1 MGEALIS
8 RAGGGEGDA
17 IIPITPGYHTIL
29 VTLKDYKG
37 DLLKDMPLNC
47 KDGSTY
53 YNYTTNERGQVMYT
67 CNSGSA
73 NILFNNNQS
82 NGLKILGLNSCW
94 TNIAAPIGM
103 TNKVNITVNKG
114 AEFYDLTSTTNFM
127 IINRNCNIN
136 IVGGG
141 GGGGSSYLSSDGIN
155 SVISGGGGGGY
166 INNYSNVKMNGIY
179 RFISGAGGRRAEAGS
194 TNTTTWEREY
204 AGTGGTSYIENTN
217 MSAIGGTGGGAN
229 SFGIGGTGNGGICGG
244 RYAFKAPENSPVDF
258 AGGGGAMAEW
268 ASTASDDNTNV
279 PGGTPYGGRSVWGGS
294 ISSGSRGGGGAA
306 APYSSTWSDRTK
318 AGASGGAGMM
328 RIVIQY
334 D

>member
-8 RAGGGEGDA
+8 RAGGGEGDT

-103 TNKVNITVNKG
+103 TNKVNIIVNKG
-114 AEFYDLTSTTNFM
+114 AEYYDLTSTTNFM

-141 GGGGSSYLSSDGIN
+141 GGGGASYLDYDGRTH
-155 SVISGGGGGGY
+155 VISGGGGGGY
-166 INNYSNVKMNGIY
+166 INNYSNIEMNGLY
-179 RFISGAGGRRAEAGS
+179 RFISGSGGKAAPQHSMNS
-194 TNTTTWEREY
+194 TSGVREY
-204 AGTGGTSYIENTN
+204 GGTGGTSYIENTN
-217 MSAIGGTGGGAN
+217 ISAIGGTGGGYNN
-229 SFGIGGTGNGGICGG
+229 SGIGGTGNGGIVGG
-244 RYAFKAPENSPVDF
+244 GWNLFPENSPVNF
-258 AGGGGAMAEW
+258 AGGGGAMAPW
-268 ASTASDDNTNV
+268 STSLN
-279 PGGTPYGGRSVWGGS
+279 GGTPYGGRSEMYRL
-294 ISSGSRGGGGAA
+294 SSGSRGGGGAA
-306 APYSSTWSDRTK
+306 SPYSSSWSSNCT
-318 AGASGGAGMM
+318 AGAPGGAGMM
-328 RIVIQY
+328 RIAIQY

>member
-17 IIPITPGYHTIL
+17 IIPVTPGYHTIL

-103 TNKVNITVNKG
+103 TNKVNITINKFTMIAKILILKYYKSNKG
-114 AEFYDLTSTTNFM
+114 DL
-127 IINRNCNIN
+127 
-136 IVGGG
+136 
-141 GGGGSSYLSSDGIN
+141 
-155 SVISGGGGGGY
+155 
-166 INNYSNVKMNGIY
+166 
-179 RFISGAGGRRAEAGS
+179 
-194 TNTTTWEREY
+194 
-204 AGTGGTSYIENTN
+204 
-217 MSAIGGTGGGAN
+217 
-229 SFGIGGTGNGGICGG
+229 
-244 RYAFKAPENSPVDF
+244 
-258 AGGGGAMAEW
+258 
-268 ASTASDDNTNV
+268 
-279 PGGTPYGGRSVWGGS
+279 
-294 ISSGSRGGGGAA
+294 
-306 APYSSTWSDRTK
+306 
-318 AGASGGAGMM
+318 
-328 RIVIQY
+328 
-334 D
+334 